1 MVDSLWPPSRL
12 SRQSSLL
19 LLLVLLHCSSSHA
32 LLPRLLPRR
41 LEAVVLDA
49 DGSFLDPQH
58 KVSPANAEAVLA
70 ARRAGLQVFLAT
82 GRARSGPWVQEC
94 LVPLSLDCPGVFT
107 QGLTS
112 FDALNQR
119 VHEDKLAASAVAAV
133 QRACESAEKGNG
145 VTLAAYVQER
155 LLVACGDECDPWLM
169 RYSSYGDGE
178 IELAGGEPAADVAS
192 SREARGAAPAE
203 AFATESTDL
212 LGVLGKEAGSAN
224 KVLVLSD
231 EESVP
236 ALRTAL
242 EAALE
247 GEPARVVKALDW
259 TLEVLPERT
268 SKAEGLRRLLE
279 HLQINPR
286 RVMAVGDGE
295 NDIEMMRMVGLPVA
309 MGNAM
314 QPLKR
319 HVAYVTAS
327 NAEDGVAKAI
337 RKHALPRA
345 PANAPRRRDM
355 LRKLLRV
362 GGRGE

>member
-12 SRQSSLL
+12 SRPSSLL

-82 GRARSGPWVQEC
+82 GRARSGPWVEEC

-169 RYSSYGDGE
+169 RRHKPPAAATPPVPALARTWPGPRPARYASYGDGE

-192 SREARGAAPAE
+192 SREARCE
-203 AFATESTDL
+203 MQHSD
-212 LGVLGKEAGSAN
+212 VGSASMN
-224 KVLVLSD
+224 VF
-231 EESVP
+231 P
-236 ALRTAL
+236 
-242 EAALE
+242 
-247 GEPARVVKALDW
+247 
-259 TLEVLPERT
+259 
-268 SKAEGLRRLLE
+268 
-279 HLQINPR
+279 
-286 RVMAVGDGE
+286 
-295 NDIEMMRMVGLPVA
+295 
-309 MGNAM
+309 
-314 QPLKR
+314 
-319 HVAYVTAS
+319 
-327 NAEDGVAKAI
+327 
-337 RKHALPRA
+337 PRA
-345 PANAPRRRDM
+345 AMFNKHRDS
-355 LRKLLRV
+355 LPSV
-362 GGRGE
+362 ET

>member
-1 MVDSLWPPSRL
+1 MPLRLLSDRGPMVGPGHSLSPPSRH
-12 SRQSSLL
+12 SKPRSL
-19 LLLVLLHCSSSHA
+19 LLLVLVLHCSSSHA

-82 GRARSGPWVQEC
+82 GRARSGPWVEEC

-169 RYSSYGDGE
+169 RRQKASRCSDAARPRPRPH
-178 IELAGGEPAADVAS
+178 LARTPTRQV
-192 SREARGAAPAE
+192 RE
-203 AFATESTDL
+203 
-212 LGVLGKEAGSAN
+212 
-224 KVLVLSD
+224 
-231 EESVP
+231 
-236 ALRTAL
+236 
-242 EAALE
+242 
-247 GEPARVVKALDW
+247 
-259 TLEVLPERT
+259 
-268 SKAEGLRRLLE
+268 LRR
-279 HLQINPR
+279 R
-286 RVMAVGDGE
+286 
-295 NDIEMMRMVGLPVA
+295 
-309 MGNAM
+309 
-314 QPLKR
+314 
-319 HVAYVTAS
+319 
-327 NAEDGVAKAI
+327 
-337 RKHALPRA
+337 
-345 PANAPRRRDM
+345 
-355 LRKLLRV
+355 
-362 GGRGE
+362 